1 MDKNFTQTP
10 VTNESDRLGSDKMEH
25 NSELKLH
32 AAQDLAQRSRAGT
45 VYYLIIFII
54 IAVMTPYIT
63 EHPWFMTSMGAV
75 IVLGT
80 VIRAACVWLCD
91 RHYQIALLYW
101 NVVFTAGILS
111 QALGWSMISMMSLYF
126 YGWDWTTMV
135 ACLSAAAF
143 SAAAIT
149 SFSIYFWATLAYL
162 TIMFVPTLIMTVII
176 NTQHS
181 LTATFLFATFFVFL
195 IRNAKRL
202 NIEYWTALRNT
213 HLLDERANEL
223 EAKNAELESFA
234 YSVSHDLRSPLR
246 SLDGFSKLL
255 EEDARDKLN
264 DVEKDYLQRISKAAQ
279 RMGQLI
285 DDLLQLSR
293 INRANFTPQQVN
305 LSDMVKTS
313 LEKLREKEPTRNIEI
328 DIEPD
333 VQVRGDASLLDIALQ
348 NLVNNSWKYTS
359 KNPYTKIRFGTMLSN
374 GERAYYIKDNGVGFD
389 TRYSEKLFGPFQ
401 RLHGVDEFPGTG
413 IGLAT
418 VKRIV
423 DRHGGDVWANSKVD
437 KGSTF
442 YFTLGRSVLNSTHNS
457 VKQLSV

>member
-1 MDKNFTQTP
+1 MDNNVNHMP
-10 VTNESDRLGSDKMEH
+10 VTNKSDRLDSDEMEDTIDAKMQ
-25 NSELKLH
+25 
-32 AAQDLAQRSRAGT
+32 AAKDLAQRSRSGT
-45 VYYLIIFII
+45 VYYLIIFTI
-54 IAVMTPYIT
+54 IALMTPYMT
-63 EHPWFMTSMGAV
+63 EHPAFMVAMGVV
-75 IVLGT
+75 IVFGT
-80 VIRAACVWLCD
+80 VVRGLCVWFFD
-91 RHYQIALLYW
+91 KYYTINPIYW
-101 NVVFTAGILS
+101 NVGFATGIFS
-111 QALGWSMISMMSLYF
+111 QAFGWSMISMMSIYY

-143 SAAAIT
+143 SAGAIT
-149 SFSIYFWATLAYL
+149 SFTIFYWAALAYL
-162 TIMFVPTLIMTVII
+162 TIMFVPTLVMTVIV
-176 NTQHS
+176 NTHYS
-181 LTATFLFATFFVFL
+181 LTATFLFATYYVFL
-195 IRNAKRL
+195 MRNAKRL
-202 NIEYWTALRNT
+202 NKEYWAALRNA
-213 HLLDERANEL
+213 HLLDDRAREL

-255 EEDARDKLN
+255 EEDASDKLN
-264 DVEKDYLQRISKAAQ
+264 AVEKDYLRRISKAAQ

-293 INRANFTPQQVN
+293 INRASFKPQQVN
-305 LSDMVKTS
+305 LSDMVKTNF
-313 LEKLREKEPTRNIEI
+313 EKLREKEPTRDIQI

-348 NLVNNSWKYTS
+348 NLTSNSWKYTS
-359 KNPYTKIRFGTMLSN
+359 KNPYTKIRFGTTVTN

-389 TRYSEKLFGPFQ
+389 IRYSEKLFGPFQ

-423 DRHGGDVWANSKVD
+423 DRHGGHVWANSKVD

-442 YFTLGRSVLNSTHNS
+442 YFTLGKSVQNSIYNS
-457 VKQLSV
+457 NQQLSV